1 MKGAVTLAVRLR
13 LKRCGK
19 IHRAHYRIVAI
30 DSRVKRDG
38 KTLEDLGSYDPEAP
52 TNEEKAKLKVDRVQH
67 WLSVGARPTPPVR
80 AILKRAR
87 VPLPSGAKAT
97 R

>member
-1 MKGAVTLAVRLR
+1 MAVRLR
-13 LKRCGK
+13 LKRTGK
-19 IHRAHYRIVAI
+19 TNRAHYRIVAI

-38 KTLEDLGSYDPEAP
+38 KALEDLGSYDPAAK
-52 TNEEKAKLKVDRVQH
+52 TNEEKAQLKVDRVQY

-80 AILKRAR
+80 AILKRAK
-87 VPLPSGAKAT
+87 VPLPAGARGT

>member
-1 MKGAVTLAVRLR
+1 M
-13 LKRCGK
+13 
-19 IHRAHYRIVAI
+19 

-38 KTLEDLGSYDPEAP
+38 KTLEDLGSYDPAAP
-52 TNEEKAKLKVDRVQH
+52 ENDAKAQLKVDRVQY

-80 AILKRAR
+80 AILKRAK
-87 VPLPSGAKAT
+87 VPLPAGARGT